1 MENSGIT
8 GIIDKKLMDKKKLI
22 RLTTADIS
30 LEGLLEGQLRF
41 LSQYYDVVGVASDTG
56 VLNKVAEREGI
67 RVVNVPMRREISPL
81 QDLRSLRD
89 LYRLFCRER
98 PWCVHANT
106 PKGSLLAMMAAWAA
120 RVPHRVYTVTGLRYQ
135 GVHGLMRG
143 LLKAMERVTC
153 CCATNVIPEGNGV
166 LHSLKTDHITRKPLR
181 VLHFGNI
188 NGKDTRHLSRRQTV
202 ADYIQAPYDKVTDED
217 IDDLRRSWRQ
227 KLGFSDDDFVFVFI
241 GRMTNDKGMRELA
254 QAMKHLTERQIGEET
269 ERQKEQIGDETERQ
283 KEQIVEETERRKEQI
298 GDETERRKEQIGDE
312 TERRLGEV
320 ERRKGQIGVGKEVM
334 GSVRLLL
341 VGQMEE
347 GDAIPDD
354 VRQFFL
360 HDEVVKYVGPKH
372 DVRPLLLVADALVF
386 PSYREGF
393 PNVPMEA
400 GAMGL
405 ASIVTDV
412 NGSNEIIKDGINGRI
427 IPSPLDKK
435 GHLHD
440 ITLAL
445 TEAMQWFVLHPAEVR
460 RMADNAPRIIHE
472 RYEQRDVWQAL
483 LEYYDSLSPNPSIKG
498 EKSRTR

>member
-254 QAMKHLTERQIGEET
+254 QAMKHLTERQIVEET
-269 ERQKEQIGDETERQ
+269 ERQ
-283 KEQIVEETERRKEQI
+283 
-298 GDETERRKEQIGDE
+298 KEQIGDE

-320 ERRKGQIGVGKEVM
+320 ERQKGQIGVGKEVM

-360 HDEVVKYVGPKH
+360 HDEAVRYVGLKH

-412 NGSNEIIKDGINGRI
+412 NGSNEIIKDGLNGRI

>member
-1 MENSGIT
+1 
-8 GIIDKKLMDKKKLI
+8 MDKKKLI

-254 QAMKHLTERQIGEET
+254 QAMKHLTERQI
-269 ERQKEQIGDETERQ
+269 
-283 KEQIVEETERRKEQI
+283 VE
-298 GDETERRKEQIGDE
+298 ETERRKEQIGDE

-360 HDEVVKYVGPKH
+360 HDEAVRYVGLKH

-412 NGSNEIIKDGINGRI
+412 NGSNEIIKDGLNGRI

>member
-1 MENSGIT
+1 
-8 GIIDKKLMDKKKLI
+8 MDKKKLI

-254 QAMKHLTERQIGEET
+254 QAMKHLTERQIVEET
-269 ERQKEQIGDETERQ
+269 ERQ
-283 KEQIVEETERRKEQI
+283 
-298 GDETERRKEQIGDE
+298 KEQIGDE

-320 ERRKGQIGVGKEVM
+320 ERQKGQIGVGKEVM

-460 RMADNAPRIIHE
+460 RMADNAPRMIHE

-483 LEYYDSLSPNPSIKG
+483 LEYYDSLSPNPSTKG
-498 EKSRTR
+498 VKSRTR

>member
-1 MENSGIT
+1 
-8 GIIDKKLMDKKKLI
+8 MDKKKLI

-254 QAMKHLTERQIGEET
+254 QAMKHLTERQIVEET
-269 ERQKEQIGDETERQ
+269 ERQ
-283 KEQIVEETERRKEQI
+283 
-298 GDETERRKEQIGDE
+298 KEQIGDE

-320 ERRKGQIGVGKEVM
+320 ERQKGQIGVGKEVM

-360 HDEVVKYVGPKH
+360 HDEVVKYVGLKH

-460 RMADNAPRIIHE
+460 RMADNAPRMIHE

>member
-1 MENSGIT
+1 
-8 GIIDKKLMDKKKLI
+8 MDKKKLI

-56 VLNKVAEREGI
+56 VLNKVAECEGI

-254 QAMKHLTERQIGEET
+254 QAMKRLTER
-269 ERQKEQIGDETERQ
+269 
-283 KEQIVEETERRKEQI
+283 QIVEETERQ
-298 GDETERRKEQIGDE
+298 KEQIGDE

-360 HDEVVKYVGPKH
+360 HDEAVRYVGLKH

-412 NGSNEIIKDGINGRI
+412 NGSNEIIRDGLNGRI

-483 LEYYDSLSPNPSIKG
+483 LEYYDSLSPNPSTKG

>member
-254 QAMKHLTERQIGEET
+254 QAMKHLTERQIVEET

-283 KEQIVEETERRKEQI
+283 KEQIVEETERQKEQI
-298 GDETERRKEQIGDE
+298 VEE

-360 HDEVVKYVGPKH
+360 HDEAVRYVGLKH

-412 NGSNEIIKDGINGRI
+412 NGSNEIIKDGLNGRI

-460 RMADNAPRIIHE
+460 RMADNAPRMIHE

-483 LEYYDSLSPNPSIKG
+483 LEYYDSLSPNPSTKG
-498 EKSRTR
+498 VKSRTR